1 MTVVFSGDG
10 MAQAPPRRLVKASTT
25 HGPVDRASDGF
36 AEFYAASFSGLA
48 TQLYVYT
55 GDLALAQD
63 LVQEAFC
70 RALPRW
76 VKLSTYD
83 DPVAWVRRVAFN
95 LANNR
100 WERAKVAMR
109 YLRGQRE
116 RQVEGPNPDRVAA
129 VAALAH
135 LPATQRRAVVLHYMA
150 DLPIAEIAAQE
161 GVAVGTVKSWLHR
174 GRIAL
179 AGLLTQ
185 EGETNV

>member
-1 MTVVFSGDG
+1 VTVVFSSDG
-10 MAQAPPRRLVKASTT
+10 TEALLPRAAGPPARRGFA
-25 HGPVDRASDGF
+25 DRASDGF
-36 AEFYAASFSGLA
+36 AEFYAASYQGLA

-55 GDLALAQD
+55 GDLGLAQD

-76 VKLSTYD
+76 PKLSTYD

-100 WERAKVAMR
+100 WRRARVATR

-116 RQVEGPNPDRVAA
+116 RHVDGPSPDRVAA

-135 LPATQRRAVVLHYMA
+135 LPAAQRRAMVLHYLA
-150 DLPIAEIAAQE
+150 DLSVAEIAAQE
-161 GVAVGTVKSWLHR
+161 GVAIGTVKSWLHR
-174 GRIAL
+174 GRAAL
-179 AGLLTQ
+179 AGLLGE
-185 EGETNV
+185 EGNNV